1 MALRRTTAVT
11 VGAATLAWLLAG
23 LAGAEPAGAATSGPG
38 SYQGSASASALVV
51 SIGGQKLTTG
61 ASAASSTSAPTATS
75 SGEGELLPALVGART
90 ATESTAGATDA
101 LPQSCGTPSGL
112 AIPASLTG
120 LVSLG
125 IACGSATASVT
136 TAGLPS
142 ASGNGSAASVSIGLG
157 SLLDQV
163 VTSGAPLAGTLQ
175 GVLGELPTLPS
186 GGLPLGS
193 LLTQLGASSTSA
205 TGLLS
210 VTAGT
215 TTSSVATTGT
225 VLTSSMA
232 ASGATVGLLPGV
244 GVSGGPLLSV
254 QIGASKA
261 AATLDRQNA
270 AATATD
276 APALVSVTV
285 GTPATGAHTVSIAP
299 GRSQTFLAGTP
310 LASTVSVGSGTVS
323 QGTGYASASATG
335 VTLDL
340 AQGIDGGIDVDLASG
355 TASVGGTAPAVV
367 PPMTLPYSAS
377 ASSAPSVI
385 PDVTTVHTGEPW
397 GGSLPVVGAAF
408 ALGLALFYRRRFAS
422 LVPALGRIGGVKR
435 AAWMGGLRMWIAG
448 RRHKGTHGTLRPDAP
463 LRHLSKDPEG

>member
-112 AIPASLTG
+112 AVPASLTG

-232 ASGATVGLLPGV
+232 ASGATADLLPGV

-254 QIGASKA
+254 QKA
-261 AATLDRQNA
+261 FPLNRTNLLTWNSPRVACTTPDPSGSSTHGSRPTL
-270 AATATD
+270 T
-276 APALVSVTV
+276 
-285 GTPATGAHTVSIAP
+285 
-299 GRSQTFLAGTP
+299 
-310 LASTVSVGSGTVS
+310 ASTIWRGCG
-323 QGTGYASASATG
+323 
-335 VTLDL
+335 
-340 AQGIDGGIDVDLASG
+340 
-355 TASVGGTAPAVV
+355 
-367 PPMTLPYSAS
+367 
-377 ASSAPSVI
+377 
-385 PDVTTVHTGEPW
+385 
-397 GGSLPVVGAAF
+397 
-408 ALGLALFYRRRFAS
+408 
-422 LVPALGRIGGVKR
+422 
-435 AAWMGGLRMWIAG
+435 G
-448 RRHKGTHGTLRPDAP
+448 RRGSCAP
-463 LRHLSKDPEG
+463 CAVALAAGD